1 MSQPVFTFVLSL
13 KTMKLLINCI
23 QNGDLFKVYINPVVF
38 INLKYMPKKV
48 YLFHRIDFKSCA
60 IIKKA
65 IVSICCYGHL
75 PEAITEVFCEINL
88 NHKTLRIFIAPRCI
102 ERTSADQL

>member
-65 IVSICCYGHL
+65 ILFQLVATDTYL
-75 PEAITEVFCEINL
+75 KQL
-88 NHKTLRIFIAPRCI
+88 QRCSVKS
-102 ERTSADQL
+102 T

>member
-38 INLKYMPKKV
+38 INLKYMPKKS
-48 YLFHRIDFKSCA
+48 LFSPYWLQKLCYN
-60 IIKKA
+60 KKGY
-65 IVSICCYGHL
+65 IVSIGCYGHL